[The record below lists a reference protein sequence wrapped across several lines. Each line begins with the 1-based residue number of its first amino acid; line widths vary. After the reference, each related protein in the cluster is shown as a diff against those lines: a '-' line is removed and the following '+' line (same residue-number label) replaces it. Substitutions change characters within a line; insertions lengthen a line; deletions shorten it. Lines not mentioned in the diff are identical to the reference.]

1 MKRLLYL
8 CALGGL
14 VLAAC
19 GGRTP
24 APTEPPTIPP
34 ATAGPTTAPTDTPQP
49 TLTPITVTDGRGVEI
64 TLDEPAQRI
73 VSLAPSNTEI
83 VFAIGAGE
91 TLVGRDELSDYPP
104 EAQSVTSIGQT
115 YGELNTEAIVSLEP
129 DLVLAASI
137 TDSTHIEALEDLGLT
152 VFMVANPQEFEG
164 LYENLRTVGTLTG
177 HEEGA
182 EALVENLQDRV
193 AAVRTVVDGADP
205 VSFFYEIDASDVN
218 APWTTGTGTFTH
230 RILTTA
236 GGENIAADLESWAQI
251 SLEEI
256 IVRDPEVIIFGS
268 GPFVP
273 TTVDSLK
280 ERPGWGQL
288 TAVQEDR
295 VYEINTD
302 LLDLPGPRLVDGLE
316 RAAEILL
323 PERFDE

>member
-1 MKRLLYL
+1 MTRRLFLL
-8 CALGGL
+8 ALGSL
-14 VLAAC
+14 LLAAC
-19 GGRTP
+19 AGTTL
-24 APTEPPTIPP
+24 APTEPATVPPPTAA
-34 ATAGPTTAPTDTPQP
+34 ATVAPTNTPQS
-49 TLTPITVTDGRGVEI
+49 TPELISVTDGRGVEI
-64 TLDEPAQRI
+64 TLDEPARRI

-104 EAQSVTSIGQT
+104 EAQSVTSIGPT
-115 YGELNTEAIVSLEP
+115 YGDLNTEAIVSLQP

-137 TDSTHIEALEDLGLT
+137 TDPAHIEALEDLGLT
-152 VFMVANPQEFEG
+152 VFMVANSVEFEG
-164 LYENLRTVGTLTG
+164 LYENLRTVGILTA

-182 EALVENLQDRV
+182 EALVEDLQDRV
-193 AAVRTVVDGADP
+193 GAVRTAIDGAEP
-205 VSFFYEIDASDVN
+205 VSFFYELDASEVN

-230 RILTTA
+230 RILTMA
-236 GGENIAADLESWAQI
+236 GGENIAADQESWVQL

-256 IVRDPEVIIFGS
+256 VVRDPEVIIFGS

-295 VYEINTD
+295 VYAVNTD

-316 RAAEILL
+316 RAAEILH
-323 PERFDE
+323 PERFEE